1 MIALATRRP
10 PAGGFS
16 RRGACPALSSPMR
29 TGDGLLV
36 RLNPVAGGLSP
47 VQLVGVCDAAERHG
61 NGVVEVT
68 ARGSVQVRGLT
79 DSSAARFA
87 AAVNELGI
95 AVRTGVPVQ
104 TGVLAGLDPKEIADP
119 TPLAEAIRAG
129 IAEDGLEGTLGP
141 KVSVV
146 VDGGGRTALNE
157 VSADVR
163 LTGIASGAASAW
175 QIAIAGDGKTARAL
189 GLADGDEAA
198 CQATLLLLSAIAGM
212 GREARARDL
221 DAERLS
227 TVLDF
232 EVGRSMP
239 PPSGLPAISPTR
251 GEIVPSPAI
260 SPISDLAV
268 KGAPLKPL
276 ISPLVGEMAGR
287 PEGGAKER
295 GRSLVGVTS
304 LQNDKC
310 ALGIALPFGHTSAK
324 LLKAFAEAAQKLGV
338 EDIRPAPRR
347 TLVAICATVDQA
359 EALRKQA
366 QTLDFIA
373 SPDDPRQAISACPGA
388 PECASGHIPAR
399 RIAAEIASTNSD
411 LLDGSVHLHV
421 SGCAKGCAHPAS
433 SDLTIVAS
441 EHGTGLVFDGT
452 ARDEPLAFQ
461 DNSGAGRGLA
471 NVAARVSAE
480 RQAGETTAQTIKRI
494 ALSALAEAFGKGRQ

>member
-1 MIALATRRP
+1 
-10 PAGGFS
+10 
-16 RRGACPALSSPMR
+16 
-29 TGDGLLV
+29 
-36 RLNPVAGGLSP
+36 
-47 VQLVGVCDAAERHG
+47 
-61 NGVVEVT
+61 
-68 ARGSVQVRGLT
+68 
-79 DSSAARFA
+79 
-87 AAVNELGI
+87 
-95 AVRTGVPVQ
+95 
-104 TGVLAGLDPKEIADP
+104 
-119 TPLAEAIRAG
+119 
-129 IAEDGLEGTLGP
+129 
-141 KVSVV
+141 
-146 VDGGGRTALNE
+146 
-157 VSADVR
+157 
-163 LTGIASGAASAW
+163 
-175 QIAIAGDGKTARAL
+175 
-189 GLADGDEAA
+189 
-198 CQATLLLLSAIAGM
+198 
-212 GREARARDL
+212 
-221 DAERLS
+221 
-227 TVLDF
+227 
-232 EVGRSMP
+232 MP

-287 PEGGAKER
+287 PEGRAKER
-295 GRSLVGVTS
+295 GLAGSLIGTVGLRGGMV
-304 LQNDKC
+304 

-338 EDIRPAPRR
+338 GDIVPAPGR
-347 TLVAICATVDQA
+347 TLVAICATVEQA

-366 QTLDFIA
+366 QTLDFLTF
-373 SPDDPRQAISACPGA
+373 PDDPRQAISACPGA

-441 EHGTGLVFDGT
+441 ERGTGLVFDGT